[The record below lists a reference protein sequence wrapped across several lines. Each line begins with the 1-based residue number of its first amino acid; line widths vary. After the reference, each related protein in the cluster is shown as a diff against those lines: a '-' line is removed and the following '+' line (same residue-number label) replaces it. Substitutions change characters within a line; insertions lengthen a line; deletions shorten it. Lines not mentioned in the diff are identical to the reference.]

1 MNDGITR
8 IQRRS
13 ASLPL
18 LAILSLLMTG
28 ASIFCIIFPY
38 IKKFDDVLFY
48 AFLAVGG
55 IGLLYFSY
63 MLASSIYRIFI
74 PQNAML
80 IDENGFCDYTVC
92 QRGTGFVP
100 WSNVESIKVFGPED
114 ELLLGV
120 TLKSI
125 DRLEEIPDKRVYKEL
140 SDNMKTGVPE
150 IILKQSEV

>member
-63 MLASSIYRIFI
+63 MLASSIYGIFI
-74 PQNAML
+74 PQNAMSSTKTASA
-80 IDENGFCDYTVC
+80 DYHGLPARHGLCAV
-92 QRGTGFVP
+92 
-100 WSNVESIKVFGPED
+100 VERREHQGLRARRTSCC
-114 ELLLGV
+114 
-120 TLKSI
+120 SA
-125 DRLEEIPDKRVYKEL
+125 
-140 SDNMKTGVPE
+140 
-150 IILKQSEV
+150 